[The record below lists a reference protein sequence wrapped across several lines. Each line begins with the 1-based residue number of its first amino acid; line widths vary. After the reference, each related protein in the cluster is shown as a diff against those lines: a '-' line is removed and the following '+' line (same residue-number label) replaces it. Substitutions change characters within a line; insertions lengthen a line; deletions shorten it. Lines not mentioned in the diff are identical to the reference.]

1 MNSYMQIKDFLD
13 NSRIPF
19 EEQVLLSKKTWIKTG
34 GVCTYWIT
42 PFSVVQLTE
51 VCRFL
56 YINNISFD
64 IIGQTSNIYFHPSYN
79 PQVVVS
85 TIRVNGYS
93 IEGDTL
99 ICDCG
104 VSVIRLAKACLAAG
118 YAGFYGLVGLPGT
131 VAAAVANNAG
141 CFNCSISSML
151 MGADV
156 LMPDGTVKSF
166 TKEEFGFEKRSSKF
180 KRGEAKGVVLSVQ
193 LKLQKAESIED
204 EYKKSEKTKQYRE
217 TCQEGYA
224 NNLGSIYARKKLRLN
239 FENLLSL
246 VAEKIVEVVGGSNPV
261 LVKKHTLLRLYGYRD
276 LEHYISDKNINI
288 FIWRDDNSE
297 QAFERYKQFMSEMFR
312 VLEIEIEEKK

>member
-1 MNSYMQIKDFLD
+1 MNSYIQLKDFLV

-19 EEQVLLSKKTWIKTG
+19 EEKILLSKKTWIKTG

-42 PFSVVQLTE
+42 PISVLQLTE

-56 YINNISFD
+56 YVNNVSFD

-93 IEGDTL
+93 IEGDML

-104 VSVIRLAKACLAAG
+104 VSVIRLAKACMAAG

-151 MGADV
+151 IGADV

-166 TKEEFGFEKRSSKF
+166 AKEEFGYKKRSSKF
-180 KRGEAKGVVLSVQ
+180 KRGEVRGVVLSVK
-193 LKLQKAESIED
+193 LKLQKAESIE
-204 EYKKSEKTKQYRE
+204 EEFKKSEKTKQYRKIH
-217 TCQEGYA
+217 QEGYA
-224 NNLGSIYARKKLRLN
+224 NNLGSIYARKKLRRN

-246 VAEKIVEVVGGSNPV
+246 VAEKFVEVVGGSNPV
-261 LVKKHTLLRLYGYRD
+261 LVKKYTLLRLYGYRD
-276 LEHYISDKNINI
+276 LEHYISEKNINI

-297 QAFERYKQFMSEMFR
+297 QAFERYKQFMSKVFR